1 MPKRFAWQ
9 WDVANEYFLD
19 ADPSGI
25 NPNDFWV
32 ANLGPGIIPRAFK
45 RAHEVGPHALRSTE
59 ELQYE
64 SLWRR
69 VPLGM

>member
-32 ANLGPGIIPRAFK
+32 ANLGPGIIPQAFK
-45 RAHEVGPHALRSTE
+45 RAHEVGST
-59 ELQYE
+59 
-64 SLWRR
+64 RTAFN
-69 VPLGM
+69 

>member
-32 ANLGPGIIPRAFK
+32 ANLGPKIIPQAFK
-45 RAHEVGPHALRSTE
+45 RAYEVYTHCVQLGNCSTNHFGGG
-59 ELQYE
+59 YR
-64 SLWRR
+64 W
-69 VPLGM
+69 GM